1 MENLKV
7 FLYRWDMAL
16 LLVFG
21 IYSSNGYSFYDMF
34 VGNFDVPMSV
44 LVLTAVVLLSL
55 ALWCIRS
62 TLRSI
67 GWLGSILGSAL
78 VAASIWVMTDLD
90 IYNLQTD
97 DLRIYAG
104 QIALATVLAIGM
116 TWGHFRGR

>member
-16 LLVFG
+16 VLVFG

-34 VGNFDVPMSV
+34 VGNFEVPTSV
-44 LVLTAVVLLSL
+44 MVLTAIGLIIL
-55 ALWCIRS
+55 ALWCIRG
-62 TLRSI
+62 TLNSI

-78 VAASIWVMTDLD
+78 IAASIWVMSDYD
-90 IYNLQTD
+90 VYDLQTD

-116 TWGHFRGR
+116 TWGHFRRQ